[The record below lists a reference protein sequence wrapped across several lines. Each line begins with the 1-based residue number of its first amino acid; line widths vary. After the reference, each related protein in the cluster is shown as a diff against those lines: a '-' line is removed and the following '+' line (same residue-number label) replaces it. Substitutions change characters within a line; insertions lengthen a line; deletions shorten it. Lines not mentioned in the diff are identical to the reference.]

1 VMLTLLNKLALVER
15 LVSGS
20 HTFLGCIP

>member
-1 VMLTLLNKLALVER
+1 MLTLLNKLALVER

-20 HTFLGCIP
+20 HTLLGCIP